1 MNHINNKVP
10 YFDSRVCNVPQNFEL
25 VNNLM
30 WRSSYDNRRNS
41 IFGVSQLHYSK
52 NELKNVNTK
61 KQLVLLSAKGINW
74 NDFPDAYKYGTF
86 SKRELYQE
94 GEQTR
99 TRVVSKSR
107 EISNTYSEEEAKWLL
122 SKYWETS

>member
-1 MNHINNKVP
+1 
-10 YFDSRVCNVPQNFEL
+10 VCNVPENFEL

-30 WRSSYDNRRNS
+30 WRSSYDHRRNS
-41 IFGVSQLHYSK
+41 SFGAAQLHFSK

-61 KQLVLLSAKGINW
+61 KQLEMLNSKGVHW

-94 GEQTR
+94 EGQTR
-99 TRVVSKSR
+99 TRVTSKSR
-107 EISNTYSEEEAKWLL
+107 EISNTYKEEEAKWIL
-122 SKYWETS
+122 SKYWEEN